1 MKIVRNTPQQLIIAN
16 KPWLIGIAL
25 IMFILAFVGAGLL
38 VATEEPL
45 FGIPFGLFGGGI
57 GAVCFVAFV
66 RRVQV
71 IFDCSSNL
79 ITIRKQSL
87 YAYSEETHPLSQLN
101 KAVLETTVSSMNNGN
116 ASTMYR
122 PSLDIGGTLHPMV
135 TSYTNTRGPAR
146 LVNAVNKWL
155 KAAPLDSGTEQA

>member
-1 MKIVRNTPQQLIIAN
+1 MKVIRNTPQQLIVAN
-16 KPWLIGIAL
+16 KPWLIGSAL
-25 IMFILAFVGAGLL
+25 ILFILLFVGAGLM
-38 VATEEPL
+38 VATEEPM

-57 GAVCFVAFV
+57 GTVCFVAFV

-71 IFDCSSNL
+71 IFDCPSNL

-101 KAVLETTVSSMNNGN
+101 KAVLETTISSTNNGN

-122 PSLDIGGTLHPMV
+122 PSLDISGTLHPMV
-135 TSYTNTRGPAR
+135 ISYTNTRGPAR
-146 LVNAVNKWL
+146 LVKAVNTWI
-155 KAAPLDSGTEQA
+155 KAAPLDSGRDQA

>member
-1 MKIVRNTPQQLIIAN
+1 MKIIRNTPQQLIVAN

-25 IMFILAFVGAGLL
+25 ILFILAFVGAGLL
-38 VATEEPL
+38 TAIEEPK
-45 FGIPFGLFGGGI
+45 FGIPFALFGGGI
-57 GAVCFVAFV
+57 GAACFVAFV

-87 YAYSEETHPLSQLN
+87 YAYSEDTHPLSQLN

-155 KAAPLDSGTEQA
+155 QAAPLDSARDPA

>member
-1 MKIVRNTPQQLIIAN
+1 MKITRNTPQQLIIAN

-25 IMFILAFVGAGLL
+25 ILFILAFVGAGLL

-71 IFDCSSNL
+71 IFDCASNL

-155 KAAPLDSGTEQA
+155 KAAPLDSGNEQA

>member
-1 MKIVRNTPQQLIIAN
+1 MKIIRNTPQQLIVAN

-25 IMFILAFVGAGLL
+25 ILFILAFVGAGLL
-38 VATEEPL
+38 TAIEEPM
-45 FGIPFGLFGGGI
+45 FGIPFALFGGGI
-57 GAVCFVAFV
+57 GAACFVAFV

-87 YAYSEETHPLSQLN
+87 YAYSEDTHPLSQLN

-155 KAAPLDSGTEQA
+155 QAAPLDSARDQA

>member
-1 MKIVRNTPQQLIIAN
+1 MKVVRNTPEQLIVAN

-25 IMFILAFVGAGLL
+25 ILFILAFVGAGLL

-45 FGIPFGLFGGGI
+45 FGIPFALFGGGI
-57 GAVCFVAFV
+57 GAACFVAFV

-71 IFDCSSNL
+71 IFDCGSNL
-79 ITIRKQSL
+79 ITIRTQSL
-87 YAYSEETHPLSQLN
+87 YTYREDTHPLSQLN
-101 KAVLETTVSSMNNGN
+101 KAVLETTVSSMNNSN
-116 ASTMYR
+116 ANTLYR

-135 TSYTNTRGPAR
+135 VSYTNTRGPAR

-155 KAAPLDSGTEQA
+155 QAAPLDSARDQA

>member
-1 MKIVRNTPQQLIIAN
+1 MKVIRNTPQQLIVAN
-16 KPWLIGIAL
+16 KPWLIGSAL
-25 IMFILAFVGAGLL
+25 ILFILLFVGAGLM
-38 VATEEPL
+38 VATEEPM

-71 IFDCSSNL
+71 IFDCPSNL
-79 ITIRKQSL
+79 ITIRTRSL
-87 YAYSEETHPLSQLN
+87 YAYNEETFPLQKLH
-101 KAVLETTVSSMNNGN
+101 KAVLETTISSTNNGN

-146 LVNAVNKWL
+146 LVNAVNRWL
-155 KAAPLDSGTEQA
+155 KAASLDSTSDQA

>member
-25 IMFILAFVGAGLL
+25 ILFILAFVGAGLL
-38 VATEEPL
+38 VATQEPL
-45 FGIPFGLFGGGI
+45 FGIPFALFGGGI
-57 GAVCFVAFV
+57 GSACFVAFV

-71 IFDCSSNL
+71 ILDCTSNL
-79 ITIRKQSL
+79 ITIRTQSL

-122 PSLDIGGTLHPMV
+122 PALDIGGSLHPIV
-135 TSYTNTRGPAR
+135 VSYTNTRGPAR
-146 LVNAVNKWL
+146 LVNAVNKWI
-155 KAAPLDSGTEQA
+155 KAAPLDSSRDPA